1 MQKTRRLILLL
12 PGGFALLLG
21 LDAALLLL
29 GLPAP
34 LTTERLPD
42 IHGVLLVLGFVGT
55 LVAAERA
62 VALRRWWGFSAPI
75 ALGAG
80 AIALVSPAPLEV
92 GKGLFLTGT
101 IAMLAVFAALWR
113 RQPSVAIAI
122 QVLGTGTGAGA
133 AALWLGG
140 TPVATT
146 LPWLAAFLVLTIAG
160 ERVELSRVDGVTP
173 AQEDRALV
181 ASWFLVSAVVAATLW
196 PAVGHVLLGAALLVL
211 VGWLV
216 SHDVARRTVR
226 ATGAPRFMAWC
237 LIGGYVWLTVAG
249 FVWLL
254 LGHVPEGA
262 AYDAVV
268 HAVFL
273 GFVLSMIMAHASVIL
288 PAVLRTPLPYRP
300 AFYVPVVLL
309 HASLALRIVVGDL
322 RGQEWALQ
330 VGGALNI
337 AAVLLFVVLAV
348 GSAVLAARSGGR
360 PAPRE
365 KADDAS
371 PPVDERSTVSLLP
384 STLESA
390 R

>member
-1 MQKTRRLILLL
+1 MQKTRRLLLLL

-55 LVAAERA
+55 LVSLERA

-75 ALGAG
+75 ALGGG
-80 AIALVSPAPLEV
+80 AIALVSPAPLR
-92 GKGLFLTGT
+92 TGQALLLAGT
-101 IAMLAVFAALWR
+101 LAMLAVYGALWR
-113 RQPSVAIAI
+113 RQPSVAIGI
-122 QVLGTGTGAGA
+122 QVLGAATGAGA

-140 TPVATT
+140 APVATT

-173 AQEDRALV
+173 TQELQALG
-181 ASWFLVSAVVAATLW
+181 ASWLLTAAVVAATLW
-196 PAVGHVLLGAALLVL
+196 PDVGHVLLGASLLVL

-216 SHDVARRTVR
+216 SHDVAWRTVR
-226 ATGAPRFMAWC
+226 STGAPRFMAWC
-237 LIGGYVWLTVAG
+237 LLGGYAWLTVAG
-249 FVWLL
+249 LVWLV
-254 LGHVPEGA
+254 LGHVPAGP

-273 GFVLSMIMAHASVIL
+273 GFVLSMVMAHASVIL

-300 AFYVPVVLL
+300 VFYGPVVLL
-309 HASLALRIVVGDL
+309 HASLALRIVVGDV
-322 RGQEWALQ
+322 RGQVWALQ
-330 VGGALNI
+330 TGGALNI

-348 GSAVLAARSGGR
+348 GSAILGAREARRAIDAR
-360 PAPRE
+360 PE
-365 KADDAS
+365 NLEAS
-371 PPVDERSTVSLLP
+371 R
-384 STLESA
+384 
-390 R
+390 